1 MSDIQFT
8 LRLEETS
15 HKKIKYISKIENRSL
30 NSQIQNLV
38 NKCITNFEK
47 ENGKINVNDDQ

>member
-8 LRLEETS
+8 LRLEESS
-15 HKKIKYISKIENRSL
+15 HKKLKHIAKFENRSL

-38 NKCITNFEK
+38 NKCINNFEK
-47 ENGKINVNDDQ
+47 ENGKITINED

>member
-1 MSDIQFT
+1 MSEVQFT

-15 HKKIKYISKIENRSL
+15 HKKIKHISKVENRSL

-38 NKCITNFEK
+38 NKCINNFEK
-47 ENGKINVNDDQ
+47 ENGTININED

>member
-8 LRLEETS
+8 LRLEENS
-15 HKKIKYISKIENRSL
+15 HKKLKHIAKIENRSL

-47 ENGKINVNDDQ
+47 ENGKINLDED